1 MHTEQPNPVDET
13 TPGLDPRGVVFD
25 FDGTVADT
33 RSSIISTFEETFRRL
48 ELPYPGEETI
58 AATIGIPLHIS
69 FQVAADMSEDESNA
83 ATEVY
88 REVFR
93 DRELVDVRLFDGMRE
108 VLDELSRRG
117 MPLGIASSRSRP
129 SLSRLI
135 DYLGLTDHFGVVA
148 GREDAPREKPYPDL
162 LLGVARALGIEP
174 QHLLVVGDTTF
185 DIEMA
190 HNAGALSCA
199 VRYGNHSAESL
210 ARVSPTV
217 TIDAPA
223 QLLQLLAPAGVEPA
237 DVESRPADDVRSRP

>member
-1 MHTEQPNPVDET
+1 MHTEQLNPAGET
-13 TPGLDPRGVVFD
+13 PAELNPTGVVFD
-25 FDGTVADT
+25 FDGTIADT

-69 FQVAADMSEDESNA
+69 FQVAADMSETESTA
-83 ATEVY
+83 ATAVY

-93 DRELVDVRLFDGMRE
+93 DRELADVRLFDGMRE

-117 MPLGIASSRSRP
+117 MPLAIASSRSRP

-135 DYLGLTDHFGVVA
+135 DYLGLSHHFGVVA

-162 LLGVARALGIEP
+162 LLGVAEALGVRP
-174 QHLLVVGDTTF
+174 AHLLMVGDTTF

-199 VRYGNHSAESL
+199 VRYGNHSANTL
-210 ARVSPTV
+210 AGVSPTI
-217 TIDAPA
+217 TIDTPA
-223 QLLQLLAPAGVEPA
+223 QLLHVLAPAGVESPG
-237 DVESRPADDVRSRP
+237 DRFRP